1 MHGGD
6 IARDHACGGDLAG
19 GLEAFLRRYSGE
31 LTTFRRDLHAHP
43 ELGYHEH
50 RTTRNVAA
58 RLASAG
64 LRPATLP
71 KGTGLLA
78 DVGPGPGGAGGKG
91 GGNGDGP
98 DGPVVA
104 LRADLDALPV
114 ADEKDVP
121 YRSTV
126 ANLCHACG
134 HDVHTTILLG
144 TGLFLNELAMRGA
157 LPGRVRLV
165 FQPAEE
171 VPGGALDVLAA
182 GGIASVD
189 RIFALHCDPRLDVG
203 RVGVRTGAI
212 TAACDKIAVR
222 VTGPGGHTARP
233 HLTADL
239 VYALG
244 KIVTE
249 LPAALSRRV
258 DPRSSLSLVWG
269 RVSAGTAANAIPD
282 QGIAEGTVRC
292 LDDEA
297 WHAAPDLIKALVDSV
312 ASAYGVCAELSYERN
327 VPPTVNE
334 AASVRMVTEA
344 TEQVLGADAT
354 IPAPQSL
361 GGEDFA
367 WFLESIPGALAR
379 LGTRG
384 PETADDLD
392 IHRGTFDIDERAIGI
407 GVKVMAATALAALEG
422 EAGTGTAGRPGAA
435 GAVGDAGAPMGRGA
449 AAQPVPGAIV
459 A

>member
-1 MHGGD
+1 MQAHD
-6 IARDHACGGDLAG
+6 PIG
-19 GLEAFLRRYSGE
+19 GLDAFLATHADE
-31 LTTFRRDLHAHP
+31 LVAFRRDLHAHP

-50 RTTRNVAA
+50 RTTRMVAR
-58 RLASAG
+58 RLTAAG
-64 LRPATLP
+64 LRPAILP

-78 DVGPGPGGAGGKG
+78 DIGDTAAGGPGSAG
-91 GGNGDGP
+91 P
-98 DGPVVA
+98 LVA

-114 ADEKDVP
+114 TDEKNVP
-121 YRSTV
+121 YRSAVRNT
-126 ANLCHACG
+126 CHACG
-134 HDVHTTILLG
+134 HDAHTAILVG
-144 TGLFLNELAMRGA
+144 TGLYLARLAAAGE

-203 RVGVRTGAI
+203 KVGLRSGPI
-212 TAACDKIAVR
+212 TAACDKIGVR
-222 VTGPGGHTARP
+222 VAGPGGHTARP

-269 RVSAGTAANAIPD
+269 RVSAGSAANAIPD
-282 QGIAEGTVRC
+282 DGIAEGTVRC

-297 WHAAPDLIKALVDSV
+297 WHAAPDLLKALIDSV
-312 ASAYGVCAELSYERN
+312 ASAYGVLAELSYERN

-334 AASVRMVTEA
+334 AVSVQMLGDAV
-344 TEQVLGADAT
+344 EQVLGSDAAS
-354 IPAPQSL
+354 PAPQSL

-367 WFLESIPGALAR
+367 WYLESIPGALAR

-384 PETADDLD
+384 LGTTGDLD
-392 IHRGTFDIDERAIGI
+392 LHQGTFDIDERAIEV
-407 GVKVMAATALAALEG
+407 GVKVMVATALRALG
-422 EAGTGTAGRPGAA
+422 GGTVTSLPRPASQAKGGGRSRDTGHHPGATHNGGADLGGA
-435 GAVGDAGAPMGRGA
+435 GHPGGASRHAGLTTALG
-449 AAQPVPGAIV
+449 
-459 A
+459 

>member
-1 MHGGD
+1 MRGHD
-6 IARDHACGGDLAG
+6 PLG
-19 GLEAFLRRYSGE
+19 GLDAFLSQYTGE
-31 LTTFRRDLHAHP
+31 LITFRRDLHAHP

-50 RTTRNVAA
+50 RTTRLVSG

-64 LRPATLP
+64 LRPSVLP

-78 DVGPGPGGAGGKG
+78 DIGGS
-91 GGNGDGP
+91 DGHAR
-98 DGPVVA
+98 GPVIA

-114 ADEKDVP
+114 ADEKNVP

-126 ANLCHACG
+126 RNTCHACG
-134 HDVHTTILLG
+134 HDVHTAILVG
-144 TGLFLNELAMRGA
+144 AGIFLARLAAAGE

-203 RVGVRTGAI
+203 KIGLRTGPI
-212 TAACDKIAVR
+212 TAACDKIVVR
-222 VTGPGGHTARP
+222 VAGPGGHTARP

-269 RVSAGTAANAIPD
+269 KVSAGSAANAIPD
-282 QGIAEGTVRC
+282 DGIAEGTVRC

-297 WHAAPDLIKALVDSV
+297 WHAAPDLLKALIDSV
-312 ASAYGVCAELSYERN
+312 ASAYGVFAELSYQRN

-334 AASVRMVTEA
+334 AASV
-344 TEQVLGADAT
+344 QILADAT
-354 IPAPQSL
+354 AQALGPDAAAPAPQSL

-367 WFLESIPGALAR
+367 WYLESIPGALAR

-384 PETADDLD
+384 QNIGDDLD
-392 IHRGTFDIDERAIGI
+392 LHQGTFDVDERAIGI
-407 GVKVMAATALAALEG
+407 GIKVMVAAALTALGGRAVTPEPLP
-422 EAGTGTAGRPGAA
+422 GTAT
-435 GAVGDAGAPMGRGA
+435 VG
-449 AAQPVPGAIV
+449 
-459 A
+459 

>member
-1 MHGGD
+1 MRGHD
-6 IARDHACGGDLAG
+6 PLW
-19 GLEAFLRRYSGE
+19 GLDGFLSQYTGE
-31 LTTFRRDLHAHP
+31 LVAFRRDLHAHP

-50 RTTRNVAA
+50 RTTRLVSS
-58 RLASAG
+58 RLAGAG
-64 LRPATLP
+64 LRPSVLP

-78 DVGPGPGGAGGKG
+78 DIGAG
-91 GGNGDGP
+91 DGLAR
-98 DGPVVA
+98 GPVIA

-114 ADEKDVP
+114 ADEKNVP

-126 ANLCHACG
+126 RNACHACG

-144 TGLFLNELAMRGA
+144 AGLFLARLAAAGE

-203 RVGVRTGAI
+203 KVGLRAGPI
-212 TAACDKIAVR
+212 TAACDKIVVR
-222 VTGPGGHTARP
+222 VAGPGGHTARP

-269 RVSAGTAANAIPD
+269 RVSAGSAANAIPD
-282 QGIAEGTVRC
+282 DGIAEGTVRC

-297 WHAAPDLIKALVDSV
+297 WHAAPDLLKALIDSV
-312 ASAYGVCAELSYERN
+312 ASAYGVLAELSYQRN

-334 AASVRMVTEA
+334 AVSV
-344 TEQVLGADAT
+344 QILADAT
-354 IPAPQSL
+354 AQALGPDAAAPAPQSL

-367 WFLESIPGALAR
+367 WYLESIPGALAR

-384 PETADDLD
+384 QNIGDDLD
-392 IHRGTFDIDERAIGI
+392 LHQGAFDVDERAIGI
-407 GVKVMAATALAALEG
+407 GIKVMVATALTALG
-422 EAGTGTAGRPGAA
+422 SR
-435 GAVGDAGAPMGRGA
+435 AGAPEPLPGTA
-449 AAQPVPGAIV
+449 AVG
-459 A
+459 